1 MEAVVSGRE
10 RSPRGMDL
18 TAVHKELRAVP
29 GVASHHDLHVWS
41 ISSEHVALSVHVV
54 VKEQTLAESE
64 QVMRDLE
71 SRVCERFSIGHTT
84 IQLEFCQPCAAEADH
99 LLEHNHPHAKLAR
112 LATTARRRTPL
123 WRRKPKTATR

>member
-1 MEAVVSGRE
+1 
-10 RSPRGMDL
+10 
-18 TAVHKELRAVP
+18 
-29 GVASHHDLHVWS
+29 
-41 ISSEHVALSVHVV
+41 
-54 VKEQTLAESE
+54 
-64 QVMRDLE
+64 MRDLE